1 MTEPA
6 DIPAEELEKVKREL
20 ARKLEEGQ
28 TAVVSRI
35 ARGNARLQSGR
46 YVTKA
51 QLDREF
57 EDIMAEHWDQV
68 EQ

>member
-6 DIPAEELEKVKREL
+6 DIPAEELEQVKREL

-35 ARGNARLQSGR
+35 ARGNVRLQAGR

-57 EDIMAEHWDQV
+57 EDIMAERWDQV

>member
-35 ARGNARLQSGR
+35 ARGNVRLQSGR

-57 EDIMAEHWDQV
+57 EDIMAERWDQV